1 MDEPLIRYKNVN
13 INQQE
18 LGVLEDVN
26 LELNKGEFVYLIG
39 KVGSGKTSLLKT
51 IYGELDI
58 QSGDAEVLGYNMS
71 NIKRK
76 HIPQLRRRLGIV
88 FQDFQLLTDRN
99 VHSNLSFVLRATGWS
114 NKIAIKERIDEVLD
128 QVGMTGKGYKM
139 PNELSGGEQQRIVI
153 ARAILNRPEIILAD
167 EPTGA
172 LDSRSTD
179 QLLDLFQS
187 INEDGQTIVM
197 VTHSTKAASRAKRV
211 LFIKDGEVFHQIYKA
226 NMSDEEMY
234 AKISA
239 ALTVLATGGEQ
250 GE

>member
-51 IYGELDI
+51 FYGELDI

-167 EPTGA
+167 EPTGN
-172 LDSRSTD
+172 LDSETGR
-179 QLLDLFQS
+179 QIVELLKS
-187 INEDGQTIVM
+187 ICASGSAIMMTTHNLHLLSEYPGIVYRFENHQIKEVTNEY
-197 VTHSTKAASRAKRV
+197 SRAIKRE
-211 LFIKDGEVFHQIYKA
+211 KEQEA
-226 NMSDEEMY
+226 EE
-234 AKISA
+234 KTTNVTI
-239 ALTVLATGGEQ
+239 
-250 GE
+250 

>member
-167 EPTGA
+167 EPTGN
-172 LDSRSTD
+172 LDSETGR
-179 QLLDLFQS
+179 QIVELLKS
-187 INEDGQTIVM
+187 ICASGSAIMMTTHNLHLLSEYPGIVYRFENHQIKEGTNEY
-197 VTHSTKAASRAKRV
+197 SRAIKRE
-211 LFIKDGEVFHQIYKA
+211 KEQET
-226 NMSDEEMY
+226 EE
-234 AKISA
+234 KTTNVTI
-239 ALTVLATGGEQ
+239 
-250 GE
+250 

>member
-167 EPTGA
+167 EPTGN
-172 LDSRSTD
+172 LDSETGR
-179 QLLDLFQS
+179 QIVELLKS
-187 INEDGQTIVM
+187 ICASGSAIMMTTHNLHLLSEYPGIVYRFESHQIKEVTNEY
-197 VTHSTKAASRAKRV
+197 SRAIKRE
-211 LFIKDGEVFHQIYKA
+211 KEQET
-226 NMSDEEMY
+226 EE
-234 AKISA
+234 KTTNVTI
-239 ALTVLATGGEQ
+239 
-250 GE
+250 